1 MEVNVSGWSCPHED
15 AGACKR
21 LRNIPCDP
29 GQRGCVMH
37 GRFRFVDSAKN
48 RPSFEQMETD
58 DEKE

>member
-1 MEVNVSGWSCPHED
+1 MSGWSCPHED